1 MSAQPRH
8 LLHGLFKSMGCSKTP
23 GRESD
28 PPMAVCGKSGMRTFT
43 APSQGG
49 CSGASWFLDG
59 AASIDPDAHRSRPR
73 RHQYEGAPS
82 GPSIVP
88 PSNPTIH
95 RRPLPVL
102 TTPHRK
108 SRQYRPVS
116 PEPPFHG
123 ANGRPLNEST
133 ACDARYPRPRI
144 FGDASAPLIP
154 PPFFPNPQAKTTA
167 KRPNGPRIH

>member
-1 MSAQPRH
+1 MGCSNPWAVQI
-8 LLHGLFKSMGCSKTP
+8 HGLFKNAGERIGPAHGCLWQVWH
-23 GRESD
+23 E
-28 PPMAVCGKSGMRTFT
+28 AFT

-133 ACDARYPRPRI
+133 ACEARHPRPRI

-154 PPFFPNPQAKTTA
+154 LPFLANPQVKTTA
-167 KRPNGPRIH
+167 KRPNGPHIH